1 MGRISASNPG
11 LHDAKQGACRE
22 LSETDRLPVDLDVRR
37 SENAVD
43 EDADLVMA
51 ARRDAG
57 VV

>member
-1 MGRISASNPG
+1 MGRLPASNPG

-22 LSETDRLPVDLDVRR
+22 THEINGLPVDLDVRR
-37 SENAVD
+37 SENAID
-43 EDADLVMA
+43 EGAGLVVA